1 MDHEP
6 KGRNAPGHSARTR
19 DPKRTTSE
27 RDEVS
32 TMRWQKLVLSGSAA
46 VGAVAAINAWTR
58 RDVRPL
64 ENPIGGEEGWFR
76 WRGHRVAYTRRGS
89 GDPVL
94 LIHSIHASAWSYEWR
109 RNVDALAREN
119 TVYTIDLLGFGRSDR
134 PAIRY
139 SAALYMALIADF
151 AAQVIETPSVLVAT
165 SLSAAYAIVLAARDP
180 HRFRAVV
187 AVGPTGISRLS
198 TNSHVAGD
206 VPRIAIGTPVVGTAI
221 FNTLVARRSIELA
234 LRLTYHD
241 DRFVT
246 PELVD
251 VYFATAHQPGAKNAP
266 SAFIAQQLNL
276 GVRDEVRRLTQ
287 PLLIAWGEHAVEV
300 PMEDL
305 HAFRA
310 LKPDAEVVIF
320 SRSGSL
326 PHDERAA
333 EWNES
338 VRSFLRR
345 LRGVS
350 DTAEYTA
357 EYAVSE
363 PAGEQPPEP
372 PATSKSKARQRS
384 R

>member
-6 KGRNAPGHSARTR
+6 KGRNAPGRSARTR
-19 DPKRTTSE
+19 DPKRTASE

-32 TMRWQKLVLSGSAA
+32 TMRWRKLVLSGSAA

-64 ENPIGGEEGWFR
+64 DNLIGGEDRWFR

-94 LIHSIHASAWSYEWR
+94 LIHGIHTAAWSYEWR
-109 RNVDALAREN
+109 RNVDVLAREN

-151 AAQVIETPSVLVAT
+151 ATQVIETPSVLVGSALT
-165 SLSAAYAIVLAARDP
+165 AAYAIALAARDP

-198 TNSHVAGD
+198 ANSHVSGD

-221 FNTLVARRSIELA
+221 FNTLVSRRNIELA
-234 LRLTYHD
+234 LEQTYHD

-251 VYFATAHQPGAKNAP
+251 VCFATTHQPGAKNAP
-266 SAFIAQQLNL
+266 SAFVAQQLNL
-276 GVRDEVRRLTQ
+276 GIRDELRRLAQ
-287 PLLIAWGEHAVEV
+287 PLLIAWGEHAVET

-310 LKPDAEVVIF
+310 LKPDADVAIF

-345 LRGVS
+345 LRGVA
-350 DTAEYTA
+350 DTGEYTA
-357 EYAVSE
+357 EFAL
-363 PAGEQPPEP
+363 PEP
-372 PATSKSKARQRS
+372 PAPEPPPAPKSKATRKRS